1 MTLQEKS
8 LATIELPKIL
18 EMLAAEAATP
28 PAKEL
33 CRQLRPETSLTRCEK
48 MQEET
53 DDASK
58 LIGLQ
63 GSPAFSGVK
72 DISHALDRAEKGGF
86 LNPVE
91 LLARVKSQLR
101 RYLTLGGGTVRPST
115 VTVGGIALD
124 DDAKTVTVDGERVN
138 LTPIEYDILRLLM
151 QNAGKVYSP
160 QEIYRR
166 VWHEAPAADNPVAVH
181 VRHIREKIEINPKE
195 PKYLKVVW
203 GIGYK
208 II

>member
-33 CRQLRPETSLTRCEK
+33 CRQLRPETSLTQCEK
-48 MQEET
+48 LQEET
-53 DDASK
+53 EDASR

-72 DISHALDRAEKGGF
+72 DISNALERAEKGGF

-91 LLARVKSQLR
+91 LLAVGALLR
-101 RYLTLGGGTVRPST
+101 AARLTKAYREERRDTQQTS
-115 VTVGGIALD
+115 LD
-124 DDAKTVTVDGERVN
+124 GYFTM
-138 LTPIEYDILRLLM
+138 LTGNKFLE
-151 QNAGKVYSP
+151 
-160 QEIYRR
+160 
-166 VWHEAPAADNPVAVH
+166 
-181 VRHIREKIEINPKE
+181 EKIENAIVSEEEISALRAFAAAGGRIVADVE
-195 PKYLKVVW
+195 PAVMNENLAWRDKGALADLW
-203 GIGYK
+203 GK
-208 II
+208 FLHKMHQM